1 MRDANTSLSLDNGLL
16 SALPKSEL
24 DTLRPHFTEVNLKPG
39 TVLAEPGDIV
49 KTCYFP
55 LKGMISLLSV
65 TEQGQTVEVGYTGR
79 EGMIGLVALLGKN
92 EILYQWMAQA
102 NTEAL
107 TVPAEVVHDLF
118 DRDSVFHN
126 LLLRYVYALLKQIS
140 QTCVCN
146 HFHTIEARLC
156 RWLAVISERSDSQR
170 LALTQEFLAHMLG
183 VQRTSIGLIA
193 NALQTAGIIRY
204 SRGIVDILDG
214 DRLRKSACE
223 CYSIVNGE
231 YADLYGKGKH

>member
-1 MRDANTSLSLDNGLL
+1 MDNGLL
-16 SALPKSEL
+16 SALPKNEL
-24 DTLRPHFTEVNLKPG
+24 DILRPHFTVVELRPG
-39 TVLAEPGDIV
+39 TILAEPGDIV
-49 KTCYFP
+49 TTCYFP
-55 LKGMISLLSV
+55 VKGMISLLSV

-79 EGMIGLVALLGKN
+79 EGMVGLVALLGKN

-102 NTEAL
+102 YTTAL
-107 TVPAEVVHDLF
+107 AVDAEIVHDLF
-118 DRDSVFHN
+118 SRDTVFHD

-156 RWLAVISERSDSQR
+156 RWLTVMSERSHSER
-170 LALTQEFLAHMLG
+170 LSLTQEFLAHMLG

-193 NALQTAGIIRY
+193 NSLQRAGIIRY

-214 DRLRKSACE
+214 DRLRNSACE
-223 CYSIVNGE
+223 CYSIVNSE
-231 YADLYGKGKH
+231 YERIFEKARL